1 MKVILPTRNRLINK
15 LFNTDNAGDGLKYL
29 LKDNLDYV
37 VKKSIGKS
45 VEYEVELARK
55 IGKDGKEKEQDGQY
69 IIIESKKEK
78 KYIFFTYEFP
88 NETRNGYLVAKIPIA
103 FRNWYF
109 DDTTKKKE
117 LGIFLLDID
126 TKYKSL
132 EIYKNIPLDNLKSS
146 GTINN
151 YNTFAYKLC
160 KTLGL
165 RIINE
170 DKLPYSLYK
179 DTLQNGKYQYRQN
192 KILAKTGFSSID
204 NLKNMRDILAGRNTG
219 NKSSYILEFDDMTAI
234 YGKTF
239 GNNGFEMVLI
249 ACAIGKLAQDKGKE
263 ACFLQIKDTLG
274 RDGTSNRDAKPITA
288 DNINIMKA
296 FKIKVYDELMDYEEN
311 PDVEILEQ
319 KDSRNQLEFMKNLMH
334 KFGDTD
340 KKECYLCHC
349 DIQNLIIASHI
360 HRICDINKLE
370 IPFKER
376 RAMAVDGDN
385 GFWLCANHDKL
396 FEYGFIYFEKD
407 KMIISDRLSDM
418 QKNFVKNIT
427 FKTSYE
433 KIEESLAMVA
443 EDSEPYILDEDF
455 YIDEKDYNDNMHNY
469 LEIHKNRVLK

>member
-1 MKVILPTRNRLINK
+1 MKVILPTHNRLINK
-15 LFNTDNAGDGLKYL
+15 LFNTDKAGDELEYL

-45 VEYEVELARK
+45 VEYKVELFRK

-69 IIIESKKEK
+69 IIIESETER

-103 FRNWYF
+103 FRNWYN
-109 DDTTKKKE
+109 DDTHKKKE

-132 EIYKNIPLDNLKSS
+132 EIYNGIPLDDLKSS

-160 KTLGL
+160 KTLGFK
-165 RIINE
+165 IINE
-170 DKLPYSLYK
+170 DKLPYDLYK
-179 DTLQNGKYQYRQN
+179 DTVQNEVYQYRKN
-192 KILAKTGFSSID
+192 RILAKTGFSSIE
-204 NLKNMRDILAGRNTG
+204 NLKNMRDMLAGRNTG
-219 NKSSYILEFDDMTAI
+219 NKSSYILEFDDMIAI

-239 GNNGFEMVLI
+239 GNNGFEIILI
-249 ACAIGKLAQDKGKE
+249 ACAVGKLAQDTGKE
-263 ACFLQIKDTLG
+263 VCFLQIKDTLG
-274 RDGTSNRDAKPITA
+274 RDGTSNRDAKPITS
-288 DNINIMKA
+288 DNIDIMKS

-311 PDVEILEQ
+311 PDVEIPEQ

-334 KFGDTD
+334 KFGNTD

-349 DIQNLIIASHI
+349 NIQNLIIASHI
-360 HRICDINKLE
+360 HRICDINKLK

-407 KMIISDRLSDM
+407 KMIISDRLNDI
-418 QKNFVKNIT
+418 QRNFVKNIT
-427 FKTSYE
+427 FNTSYE
-433 KIEESLAMVA
+433 KIEKKLGMIAEGSES
-443 EDSEPYILDEDF
+443 YILEPAF
-455 YIDEKDYNDNMHNY
+455 YIKKRDYNENMHNY

>member
-1 MKVILPTRNRLINK
+1 MKVILPTHNRLINK
-15 LFNTDNAGDGLKYL
+15 LFNTDNAGDSCEYL

-37 VKKSIGKS
+37 VEKSIGKKA
-45 VEYEVELARK
+45 EYQVILSKK
-55 IGKDGKEKEQDGQY
+55 IGRDGKEKEQDGQY
-69 IIIESKKEK
+69 IIIENETEK

-88 NETRNGYLVAKIPIA
+88 NKTRNGYLLAKIPIVL
-103 FRNWYF
+103 RTWYN
-109 DDTTKKKE
+109 DDSSKKKE
-117 LGIFLLDID
+117 LEIFLLDID
-126 TKYKSL
+126 FQYKDL
-132 EIYKNIPLDNLKSS
+132 ELYKDIPLDDLRRI

-170 DKLPYSLYK
+170 DRLPYSIYR
-179 DTLQNGKYQYRQN
+179 DTIHNGFYEYRQN
-192 KILAKTGFSSID
+192 QILARTSFSNID
-204 NLKNMRDILAGRNTG
+204 DLKNMRNILAGRNTG
-219 NKSSYILEFDDMTAI
+219 NNSSYILEFDDMVAI

-249 ACAIGKLAQDKGKE
+249 ACAIGKLAQEQGKE
-263 ACFLQIKDTLG
+263 VCFLQIKDTLG
-274 RDGTSNRDAKPITA
+274 RDGTSNREAKPITRKNL
-288 DNINIMKA
+288 DIMKA

-311 PDVEILEQ
+311 PDVDILEQ

-370 IPFKER
+370 IPFIER

-385 GFWLCANHDKL
+385 GLWLCANHDKL
-396 FEYGFIYFEKD
+396 FEYGFIYFEND
-407 KMIISDRLSDM
+407 KMIISDRLNDI
-418 QKNFVKNIT
+418 QKDFVKNIT
-427 FKTSYE
+427 FNTPYE
-433 KIEESLAMVA
+433 EIKENIDMVA
-443 EDSEPYILDEDF
+443 EKEETYMLERDF
-455 YIDEKDYNDNMHNY
+455 YINEKDYNENMHNY
-469 LEIHKNRVLK
+469 LEIHKNRVLR

>member
-1 MKVILPTRNRLINK
+1 MKVILPTHNRLINK
-15 LFNTDNAGDGLKYL
+15 LFNTDKAGDDLEYL

-45 VEYEVELARK
+45 VEYKVELFRK

-69 IIIESKKEK
+69 IIIESETER

-103 FRNWYF
+103 FRNWYN
-109 DDTTKKKE
+109 DDTHKKKE

-132 EIYKNIPLDNLKSS
+132 EIYNGIPLDDLKSS

-160 KTLGL
+160 KTLGFK
-165 RIINE
+165 IINE
-170 DKLPYSLYK
+170 DKLPYDLYK
-179 DTLQNGKYQYRQN
+179 DTVQNEVYQYRKN
-192 KILAKTGFSSID
+192 RILAKTGFSSIE
-204 NLKNMRDILAGRNTG
+204 NLKNMRDMLAGRNTG
-219 NKSSYILEFDDMTAI
+219 NKSSYILEFDDMIAI

-239 GNNGFEMVLI
+239 GNNGFEIILI
-249 ACAIGKLAQDKGKE
+249 ACAVGKLAQDTGKE
-263 ACFLQIKDTLG
+263 VCFLQIKDTLG
-274 RDGTSNRDAKPITA
+274 RDGTSNRDSKPITS
-288 DNINIMKA
+288 DNIDIMKS

-311 PDVEILEQ
+311 PDVEIPEQ

-334 KFGDTD
+334 KFGNTD

-349 DIQNLIIASHI
+349 NIQNLIIASHI
-360 HRICDINKLE
+360 HRICDINKLK

-407 KMIISDRLSDM
+407 KMIISDRLNDI
-418 QKNFVKNIT
+418 QRNFVKNIT
-427 FKTSYE
+427 FNTSYE
-433 KIEESLAMVA
+433 KIEKKLGMIAEGSES
-443 EDSEPYILDEDF
+443 YILEPAF
-455 YIDEKDYNDNMHNY
+455 YIKKRDYNENMHNY